1 MIQSQTT
8 ARLQAKREATFLDKE
23 IQVLT
28 EFDSPV
34 FSGAQ
39 IAATAGQTVRD
50 ITALPGVLRAWP
62 DSRVSLLAP
71 IAIREAAAKAEDAA
85 QHDVHWA
92 TGVDELHRR
101 GMYGAGV
108 KIGVVDTGILYTHKA
123 LGGGFGPG
131 FKVAAG
137 HDFVGRGWTPGS
149 PLNPSSDPID
159 EQGHGSHVA
168 GIVAGN
174 DSTTGWKGVA
184 PAATLHAYKVF
195 GASGSTDNSIVIA
208 ALLRAF
214 DDGMDVITV
223 SIGAPSGWTDNA
235 LAVVANRI
243 AAEGVVVT
251 FAAGNSGA
259 GGPFFADNGG
269 TGEFVI
275 SVASADV
282 GNNIT
287 TKTLQPSSF
296 TSWGG
301 LYDLSAKPD
310 IAAPGRD
317 VFSCWIGEDNHTF
330 RLVSGTSM
338 ATPYVAGVAALHL
351 SSQKGVPARDKDT
364 AKRVAMRVV
373 ASGKSLDSAGPSGVN
388 KDFKASTFQ
397 VGTGIINALSVIDN
411 RVSIDLTRLTLKDTR
426 YFQPQQD
433 ITLHNGGG
441 GAVTLTFGL
450 ECAGGYTI
458 LKDRDGTE
466 SVDEAP
472 RIKSYVE
479 LSPII
484 AKATMSGPEMLVLQP
499 GESKTIRSVIKR

>member
-8 ARLQAKREATFLDKE
+8 ARLQAKREATFLDNE

-28 EFDSPV
+28 KFDSPV

-39 IAATAGQTVRD
+39 IAATAGQTVKD

-101 GMYGAGV
+101 GLYGAGV

-137 HDFVGRGWTPGS
+137 HDFVGSGWTPGS

-195 GASGSTDNSIVIA
+195 GATGSTDNSIVIA

-214 DDGMDVITV
+214 DEGMDVITV
-223 SIGAPSGWTDNA
+223 SIGAPSGWADNA

-287 TKTLQPSSF
+287 TKKLQPSSF

-301 LYDLSAKPD
+301 LYDLSVKPD

-317 VFSCWIGEDNHTF
+317 VFSCWIGEDNNTF

-338 ATPYVAGVAALHL
+338 AAPYVAGVAALYL
-351 SSQKGVPARDKDT
+351 SSRKGVKDKDT
-364 AKRVAMRVV
+364 AKHVASRIV
-373 ASGKSLDSAGPSGVN
+373 ASGSSLDAAGPSGVN

-397 VGTGIINALSVIDN
+397 VGTGIVNALNVIDSP
-411 RVSIDLTRLTLKDTR
+411 VSIDLTRLTLKDTR
-426 YFQPQQD
+426 DFQPQQG
-433 ITLHNGGG
+433 ITLHNDGRE
-441 GAVTLTFGL
+441 AVTLNFSL
-450 ECAGGYTI
+450 ESAGGYTI

-479 LSPII
+479 LSPVV
-484 AKATMSGPEMLVLQP
+484 AEATMSGPETLVLQP
-499 GESKTIRSVIKR
+499 GESKKIRSGTETAI